1 MSAKSPLLILWHP
14 DEGPKGTRPK
24 VYRPSEVT
32 GIISDSDYLEGKLEL
47 TDNKCLVVNGGY
59 STNNIRH
66 LVDQDY
72 K

>member
-1 MSAKSPLLILWHP
+1 MILWHL

-24 VYRPSEVT
+24 VYRLLEVT

-47 TDNKCLVVNGGY
+47 TDNLCLVINGGY
-59 STNNIRH
+59 SKNNIRH
-66 LVDQDY
+66 LVDQYY